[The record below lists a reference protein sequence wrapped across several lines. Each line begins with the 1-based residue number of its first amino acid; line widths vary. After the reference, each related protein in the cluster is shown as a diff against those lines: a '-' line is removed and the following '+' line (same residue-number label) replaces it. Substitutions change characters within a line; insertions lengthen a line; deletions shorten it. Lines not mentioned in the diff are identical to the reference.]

1 MNKVAIFWFRRDL
14 RLEDN
19 CGLFQALAGEHPVL
33 PIFIFDPQIL
43 NRLTSKKDARVE
55 FIHHALQKIKNQL
68 ETLDISLGSLK

>member
-1 MNKVAIFWFRRDL
+1 MEKVTLFWFRRDL

-55 FIHHALQKIKNQL
+55 RY
-68 ETLDISLGSLK
+68 T